1 VTRQGCDRRRHRCRE
16 QQYLPAP
23 RQQLGDSLHGVD
35 EAEIEHPVGLVE
47 REGLDMRQRE
57 RAAVDQG
64 KQPAWRGDQNVDAGG

>member
-1 VTRQGCDRRRHRCRE
+1 MTRQGCDRRRHRCRE

-47 REGLDMRQRE
+47 REHAHAVEAD
-57 RAAVDQG
+57 RAALDQVLE
-64 KQPAWRGDQNVDAGG
+64 PAWRGDDDVRLAG